1 MLPTPDDLRAER
13 ARRQVNLYVLAGRVG
28 VHPGRLGAMLNGRL
42 PMPASVAERVGAV
55 LKREFAPPSA
65 A

>member
-1 MLPTPDDLRAER
+1 MLPTPGDLRAEI
-13 ARRQVNLYVLAGRVG
+13 ARLQINRYVLAGRVG

-42 PMPASVAERVGAV
+42 PMPPSVAERVGAV
-55 LKREFAPPSA
+55 LRRDFRPPTA